1 MCVCVC
7 VCACDVYGRGEGN
20 VGAGWWAEDIF
31 NLAFVLY
38 QIGLG
43 TAPQARPKSIKGKGN

>member
-1 MCVCVC
+1 MFVC

-20 VGAGWWAEDIF
+20 VGAGWWAEDTF